1 MMKYTPLSIVRFL
14 QKSQYLFLVIIV
26 ALACLHLYQVST
38 VSFRLDKELVRN
50 TGSEFLSISTLF
62 WGAALSL
69 IWQKRQTLK
78 LESGVFSSFLGIA
91 LIALAVFGS
100 IFLPPKNN
108 DFLQN
113 DDFLH
118 ISPFISAIGVALMA
132 SGVKG
137 LKQYWREL
145 LLFFVLIIPVE
156 ELLPHMANLDVLT
169 ARFANFLLVHFGFDA
184 SSHGAVV
191 ALPTG
196 AVEVDPGCSGLRAIT
211 RLLQLSALILV
222 MLPTKPSAKIIVP
235 IVAILIAFTIN
246 SIRVAILALLIA
258 NSHRKAFDFWHD
270 GTGSH
275 GISLVSVL
283 ALWLLCQLLVKQD
296 EPEQEQQGQG

>member
-38 VSFRLDKELVRN
+38 VSFRLDKELGRN

-91 LIALAVFGS
+91 LIALAVFES
-100 IFLPPKNN
+100 IFLLPKN
-108 DFLQN
+108 DY
-113 DDFLH
+113 FLH
-118 ISPFISAIGVALMA
+118 ISPLISAIGVALMA
-132 SGVKG
+132 SGFRG

-156 ELLPHMANLDVLT
+156 ELLPYMVNLDVLT

>member
-38 VSFRLDKELVRN
+38 VSFHLDKELGRN

-91 LIALAVFGS
+91 LIALAVFES
-100 IFLPPKNN
+100 IFLPPKN
-108 DFLQN
+108 DY
-113 DDFLH
+113 FLH
-118 ISPFISAIGVALMA
+118 ISPFISAIGVALVA
-132 SGVKG
+132 SGFRG